1 MQCIN
6 WNKLTEKGSVE
17 VVEQEEKR
25 KAVEALLAD
34 CSEEHLWACIV
45 AFQGEPLR
53 TMSGLPYS
61 IHTKEG
67 KTWRHDKG
75 TLGGPAGEQQ
85 VHHLELS
92 PDGVPECAEDEGK
105 PFGR

>member
-1 MQCIN
+1 MH
-6 WNKLTEKGSVE
+6 KLEQADRERECGSRGTGGKTESGGGASGGLFRGTSLGMHRGISGRAASHYVRTSVF
-17 VVEQEEKR
+17 
-25 KAVEALLAD
+25 L
-34 CSEEHLWACIV
+34 
-45 AFQGEPLR
+45 
-53 TMSGLPYS
+53 
-61 IHTKEG
+61 HTERR
-67 KTWRHDKG
+67 KTWRPDKG